1 MTINRIIM
9 YGNKLKRKVYNK
21 LGERQMKSKL
31 LINQLNYEENFM
43 ILLNKKD
50 MCMWRKYMSICDVY
64 LFNSHKCPL
73 S

>member
-1 MTINRIIM
+1 MTINRKIM

-43 ILLNKKD
+43 ICLIKKT
-50 MCMWRKYMSICDVY
+50 CVFGECI
-64 LFNSHKCPL
+64 
-73 S
+73 